1 MNQKQFARHLR
12 KNMTPEESL
21 LWSRI
26 RKKQIHGH
34 RFRRQHPIGPY
45 IVDFICLEENLII
58 EIDGGQH
65 NQPSQEERYRADY
78 LEKHGY
84 QTLRFWNHEVR
95 NELTAVLDTIARSLA
110 GKTSSPPS

>member
-1 MNQKQFARHLR
+1 MDKKQFARHLR

-45 IVDFICLEENLII
+45 IVDFICLDARLVI

-65 NQPSQEERYRADY
+65 NQPTQQEQHRADY
-78 LEKHGY
+78 LMEQGF
-84 QTLRFWNHEVR
+84 QALRFWNYEVR
-95 NELTAVLDTIARSLA
+95 QELQTILEIIAQSLQ
-110 GKTSSPPS
+110 GKNLLPPS